1 MPGACTRGSEGM
13 ADSSGMRIKQA
24 LQALVGLLAALTT
37 AGLVLSV
44 IFGLWF
50 SMEEQEAP
58 FSEVWAGAL
67 TLAYLGVMSAL
78 PVVLVGAP
86 ILYFAFRRF
95 GWFMPGRS
103 AAGGAVLGA
112 LVFPV
117 YLTLLSGWRGLFSL
131 DTLGFGLLGAPV
143 GALGG
148 LVFWWIAARPL
159 DPTYRRDGL
168 PKIAAPRSEN

>member
-1 MPGACTRGSEGM
+1 
-13 ADSSGMRIKQA
+13 MRVKQA
-24 LQALVGLLAALTT
+24 LQAFVGLLAALIA

-44 IFGLWF
+44 IFGLWG
-50 SMEEQEAP
+50 SMEEQEVP

-86 ILYFAFRRF
+86 VLYFAFRRF

-117 YLTLLSGWRGLFSL
+117 WLILSDVWRGLFSL
-131 DTLGFGLLGAPV
+131 ETLGGGLFSLGTLGFGLLGALV

-159 DPTYRRDGL
+159 DPKADS
-168 PKIAAPRSEN
+168 KSETTNL

>member
-1 MPGACTRGSEGM
+1 MPGACTRASEEM
-13 ADSSGMRIKQA
+13 VAPSGMRIKQA
-24 LQALVGLLAALTT
+24 LQALVGLLAALIT

-50 SMEEQEAP
+50 SMEGQEAP
-58 FSEVWAGAL
+58 FAEVWGPAL
-67 TLAYLGVMSAL
+67 TLANLGVMYAL

-86 ILYFAFRRF
+86 ILYISFRRF

-112 LVFPV
+112 LVLPV
-117 YLTLLSGWRGLFSL
+117 RLILSGIWHDLFSL
-131 DTLGFGLLGAPV
+131 ETLGYGLLGALT
-143 GALGG
+143 GAAGG

-159 DPTYRRDGL
+159 DPTNRRDGL
-168 PKIAAPRSEN
+168 PEIASPRSEN